1 MASVAIVGAGITG
14 LTAAFRLKQR
24 GSRVVVYEASDRIGG
39 VIKSERRN
47 GYLAELGPNSLASPA
62 AGVAA
67 LLLELGLEARRVSAA
82 ADASTRYIVRR
93 GRLVRLP
100 MSPPDLL
107 TTRLFTNAAKL
118 AIFGEPLIEVSDSAV
133 DESVAAFVRRRF
145 NQEVV
150 DYLANPIVAGTFA
163 GDPEQLSVRHALPQ
177 LQALER
183 TQGSLVKAFV
193 HMMKGRRRANSEEQG
208 GIGGLISFRDGLQEL
223 PDALG
228 RELASEIRLHSPVTQ
243 LRQSPR
249 GWTVGAAFQTPEL
262 YDAVIYAAPAHS
274 LDEIDLD
281 LPGGERLCTLASIIH
296 PPVAVLALGF
306 RREQIPHPLDGFGFL
321 TPEVERRR
329 VLGVVFSS
337 TVFPDRAPDGHV
349 MLTAFVGG
357 TRDPDFVH
365 SDPQTLTARVLDD
378 LRVLLGAQG
387 EPTFRGV
394 QVWPK
399 AIPQY
404 VLGYGRF
411 KDISDEVERRN
422 PGLLLAGTY
431 RDGIS
436 LGDAIG
442 SGERAAGRVI
452 ELLGLDPA
460 MTGSKRRAGTASAAS
475 QD

>member
-1 MASVAIVGAGITG
+1 MASIAIVGAGITG
-14 LTAAFRLKQR
+14 LAAAYRLKQR

-39 VIKSERRN
+39 AIKSERRN
-47 GYLAELGPNSLASPA
+47 GYLAELGPNSLATPSG
-62 AGVAA
+62 GVAA
-67 LLLELGLEARRVSAA
+67 LLADLGLDSRRVTAA
-82 ADASTRYIVRR
+82 AAARTRYIVRR

-100 MSPPDLL
+100 MSLAELL
-107 TTRLFTNAAKL
+107 TSRLFSNSAKL
-118 AIFGEPLIEVSDSAV
+118 AIFSEPLLEASDSAV

-150 DYLANPIVAGTFA
+150 DYLANPFVAGTFA

-183 TQGSLVKAFV
+183 SQGSLVKAFV
-193 HMMKGRRRANSEEQG
+193 QMMKGHRANTQGQG
-208 GIGGLISFRDGLQEL
+208 GPGSIMSFRDGLQEL

-228 RELASEIRLHSPVTQ
+228 RELSSEVRLRSPVTQ

-262 YDAVIYAAPAHS
+262 YDAVIYAAPAYS

-281 LPGGERLCTLASIIH
+281 LLGGERLSTLSSIVH

-306 RREQIPHPLDGFGFL
+306 RREQVSHPLDGFGFL

-329 VLGVVFSS
+329 VLGAVFSS
-337 TVFPDRAPDGHV
+337 TIFPDRAPEGHV
-349 MLTAFVGG
+349 MLTTFVGG
-357 TRDPDFVH
+357 TRDPDFVQA
-365 SDPQTLTARVLDD
+365 DPQTLTARVLDD

-387 EPTFRGV
+387 EPTFRAV

-411 KDISDEVERRN
+411 KDIADEVERRN

-431 RDGIS
+431 RDGVS
-436 LGDAIG
+436 LSEAIA
-442 SGERAAGRVI
+442 SGERAATRVAD
-452 ELLGLDPA
+452 LLGVEPVTA
-460 MTGSKRRAGTASAAS
+460 GSKRPARTASPAG

>member
-1 MASVAIVGAGITG
+1 MASIAIVGAGITG
-14 LTAAFRLKQR
+14 LTAAYRLKQR

-39 VIKSERRN
+39 AIKSERRN
-47 GYLAELGPNSLASPA
+47 GYLAELGPNSLATPS

-67 LLLELGLEARRVSAA
+67 LLAELGLDSHRVTAAAEAR
-82 ADASTRYIVRR
+82 TRYIVRR
-93 GRLVRLP
+93 GRLMRLP
-100 MSPPDLL
+100 MSPAELL
-107 TTRLFTNAAKL
+107 TSRLFSNAAKL
-118 AIFGEPLIEVSDSAV
+118 AIFGEPLLEASDTAV

-150 DYLANPIVAGTFA
+150 DYLANPFVAGTFA

-193 HMMKGRRRANSEEQG
+193 QTMKRHRANSHVQG
-208 GIGGLISFRDGLQEL
+208 GPGSIISFREGLQEL

-228 RELASEIRLHSPVTQ
+228 RELSSEVRLRSPVTQ

-281 LPGGERLCTLASIIH
+281 LPGGERLSTLSSIVH

-306 RREQIPHPLDGFGFL
+306 RREQVSHPLDGFGFL

-337 TVFPDRAPDGHV
+337 TIFPDRAPEGHV

-357 TRDPDFVH
+357 TRDPDFVQA
-365 SDPQTLTARVLDD
+365 DAQTLTARVLDD
-378 LRVLLGAQG
+378 LRILLGAQG
-387 EPTFRGV
+387 EPTFRTV

-411 KDISDEVERRN
+411 KDIADEVERRN

-431 RDGIS
+431 RDGVS
-436 LGDAIG
+436 LGEAIG
-442 SGERAAGRVI
+442 SGERAATRVA
-452 ELLGLDPA
+452 EFLGVEPLT
-460 MTGSKRRAGTASAAS
+460 TGSQRPARTPSPAG

>member
-1 MASVAIVGAGITG
+1 MASIAIVGAGITG

-39 VIKSERRN
+39 AIKSERRN
-47 GYLAELGPNSLASPA
+47 GYLAELGPNSLAAPTA
-62 AGVAA
+62 AVAA
-67 LLLELGLEARRVSAA
+67 LLTELKLDSRRVTATAEAR
-82 ADASTRYIVRR
+82 TRYIVRR

-100 MSPPDLL
+100 MTPPELL
-107 TTRLFTNAAKL
+107 TSRLFSNAAKL
-118 AIFGEPLIEVSDSAV
+118 AIFGEPLIESSDSAV

-150 DYLANPIVAGTFA
+150 DYLANPFVAGTFA

-183 TQGSLVKAFV
+183 TQGSLVKAF
-193 HMMKGRRRANSEEQG
+193 MKGRRANNHAPAGSG
-208 GIGGLISFRDGLQEL
+208 SVVSFRDGLQEI
-223 PDALG
+223 PDALA
-228 RELASEIRLHSPVTQ
+228 RELSAEIRLRSPVTQ
-243 LRQSPR
+243 LRRSER

-281 LPGGERLCTLASIIH
+281 LPGGERLSTLSSIVH

-306 RREQIPHPLDGFGFL
+306 RREQISHPLDGFGFL

-337 TVFPDRAPDGHV
+337 TIFPDRAPEGHV
-349 MLTAFVGG
+349 MLTVFVGG
-357 TRDPDFVH
+357 TRDPDFVQA
-365 SDPQTLTARVLDD
+365 DPQTLTARVLDD

-387 EPTFRGV
+387 EPTFRSV

-411 KDISDEVERRN
+411 KDIADELERRN

-431 RDGIS
+431 RDGVS
-436 LGDAIG
+436 LGEAIG
-442 SGERAAGRVI
+442 SGERAAARVS
-452 ELLGLDPA
+452 ELLGADPSA
-460 MTGSKRRAGTASAAS
+460 PGSRHAVRTASGAG

>member
-14 LTAAFRLKQR
+14 LTAAYRLKQR

-39 VIKSERRN
+39 AIKSERRN
-47 GYLAELGPNSLASPA
+47 GYLAELGPNSLAAPSTV
-62 AGVAA
+62 VAA
-67 LLLELGLEARRVSAA
+67 FLAELGLDSRRITAA
-82 ADASTRYIVRR
+82 AVARTRYIVRR

-100 MSPPDLL
+100 MSLAELL
-107 TTRLFTNAAKL
+107 TSRLFSNSAKL
-118 AIFGEPLIEVSDSAV
+118 AIFGEPLLEASDSAV

-150 DYLANPIVAGTFA
+150 DYLANPFVAGTFA
-163 GDPEQLSVRHALPQ
+163 GDPEQLSIRHALPG

-193 HMMKGRRRANSEEQG
+193 QMMKGYRADSEGQG
-208 GIGGLISFRDGLQEL
+208 GPGSIMSFREGLQEL

-228 RELASEIRLHSPVTQ
+228 RELSSEVRLRSPVTQ
-243 LRQSPR
+243 LRQNPR

-281 LPGGERLCTLASIIH
+281 LLGGERLSTLSSIVH

-306 RREQIPHPLDGFGFL
+306 RREQVSHPLDGFGFL

-337 TVFPDRAPDGHV
+337 TIFPDRAPEGHV
-349 MLTAFVGG
+349 MLSAFVGG
-357 TRDPDFVH
+357 TRDPDFVQA
-365 SDPQTLTARVLDD
+365 DPQTLTARVLDD

-387 EPTFRGV
+387 EPTFRAV

-411 KDISDEVERRN
+411 KDIADEVERRN

-431 RDGIS
+431 RDGVS
-436 LGDAIG
+436 LAEAMG
-442 SGERAAGRVI
+442 SGERAATRVAD
-452 ELLGLDPA
+452 LLGVEPVMAGPKRPA
-460 MTGSKRRAGTASAAS
+460 RTASPAG

>member
-1 MASVAIVGAGITG
+1 MASIAIVGAGITG
-14 LTAAFRLKQR
+14 LTAAYRLKQR

-39 VIKSERRN
+39 AIKSERRN
-47 GYLAELGPNSLASPA
+47 GYLAELGPNSLATPS

-67 LLLELGLEARRVSAA
+67 LLTELGLDSRRVTAAAEAR
-82 ADASTRYIVRR
+82 TRYIVRR

-100 MSPPDLL
+100 MSLAELL
-107 TTRLFTNAAKL
+107 TTRLFSNSAKL
-118 AIFGEPLIEVSDSAV
+118 AIFGEPLLEASDSAV

-150 DYLANPIVAGTFA
+150 DYLANPFVAGTFA
-163 GDPEQLSVRHALPQ
+163 GDPEQLSIRHALPR

-193 HMMKGRRRANSEEQG
+193 QMMKGHRANSQG
-208 GIGGLISFRDGLQEL
+208 HGGPGSMMSFRDGLQEL

-228 RELASEIRLHSPVTQ
+228 RELSSEVRLRSPVTQ

-249 GWTVGAAFQTPEL
+249 GWTVGAALQTPEL
-262 YDAVIYAAPAHS
+262 YDAVIYAAPSHS

-281 LPGGERLCTLASIIH
+281 LLGGERLSTLSSIVH

-306 RREQIPHPLDGFGFL
+306 RREQVSHPLDGFGFL

-337 TVFPDRAPDGHV
+337 TIFPDRAPEGHV

-357 TRDPDFVH
+357 TRDPDFVQA
-365 SDPQTLTARVLDD
+365 DPQTLTARVLDD

-387 EPTFRGV
+387 EPTFRAV

-411 KDISDEVERRN
+411 KDIADDVERRN

-431 RDGIS
+431 RDGVS
-436 LGDAIG
+436 LAEAIG
-442 SGERAAGRVI
+442 SGERAATRVA
-452 ELLGLDPA
+452 ELLGVEPVMA
-460 MTGSKRRAGTASAAS
+460 GSKRPARTASPAG

>member
-1 MASVAIVGAGITG
+1 MASIAIVGAGITG
-14 LTAAFRLKQR
+14 LTAAYRLKQR

-39 VIKSERRN
+39 AIKSERRN
-47 GYLAELGPNSLASPA
+47 GYLIELGPNSLATPS

-67 LLLELGLEARRVSAA
+67 LLAELGLDSRRVTAAAEAR
-82 ADASTRYIVRR
+82 TRYIVRR

-100 MSPPDLL
+100 MSLAELL
-107 TTRLFTNAAKL
+107 TSRLFSNSAKL
-118 AIFGEPLIEVSDSAV
+118 AIFGEPLLEASDSAV

-150 DYLANPIVAGTFA
+150 DYLANPFVAGTFA
-163 GDPEQLSVRHALPQ
+163 GDPEQLSIRHALPQ

-193 HMMKGRRRANSEEQG
+193 QMMKGQRANAQGQG
-208 GIGGLISFRDGLQEL
+208 GPGSIMSFRDGLQEL

-228 RELASEIRLHSPVTQ
+228 RELSSEVRLRSPVTQ

-249 GWTVGAAFQTPEL
+249 GWTVGAALQTPEL

-281 LPGGERLCTLASIIH
+281 LLGGERLSTLSSIVH

-306 RREQIPHPLDGFGFL
+306 RREQISHPLDGFGFL

-329 VLGVVFSS
+329 VLGAVFSS
-337 TVFPDRAPDGHV
+337 TIFPDRAPEGHV

-357 TRDPDFVH
+357 TRDPDFVQA
-365 SDPQTLTARVLDD
+365 DPQTLTARVLDD

-387 EPTFRGV
+387 EPTFRAF
-394 QVWPK
+394 QIWPK

-411 KDISDEVERRN
+411 KDIADEVERRN

-431 RDGIS
+431 RDGVS
-436 LGDAIG
+436 LAEAIG
-442 SGERAAGRVI
+442 SGERAATRVA
-452 ELLGLDPA
+452 ELLGAEPVTA
-460 MTGSKRRAGTASAAS
+460 GSKRPARTASPAG

>member
-1 MASVAIVGAGITG
+1 MASIAIVGAGITG
-14 LTAAFRLKQR
+14 LTAAYRLKKR

-39 VIKSERRN
+39 AIKSERRN
-47 GYLAELGPNSLASPA
+47 GYLAELGPNSLAAPSIA
-62 AGVAA
+62 VAG
-67 LLLELGLEARRVSAA
+67 LLAELGLDARQVTAALEAR
-82 ADASTRYIVRR
+82 TRYIVRR
-93 GRLVRLP
+93 GRLIRLP
-100 MSPPDLL
+100 MSPAELL
-107 TTRLFTNAAKL
+107 TSRLFSNAAKL
-118 AIFGEPLIEVSDSAV
+118 AIFGEPLLEASDSTV

-150 DYLANPIVAGTFA
+150 DYLANPFVAGTFA

-183 TQGSLVKAFV
+183 TQGSIVKAFV
-193 HMMKGRRRANSEEQG
+193 HMVKGQKTNSQGQG
-208 GIGGLISFRDGLQEL
+208 GPGSVMSFRDGLQEL

-228 RELASEIRLHSPVTQ
+228 RELPSEVRLRSPVTQ
-243 LRQSPR
+243 LRQSQR

-281 LPGGERLCTLASIIH
+281 LPVGERLSTLSSIVH

-306 RREQIPHPLDGFGFL
+306 RREQVSHPLDGFGFL

-337 TVFPDRAPDGHV
+337 TIFPDRAPEGHV

-357 TRDPDFVH
+357 TRDPDFVQ

-387 EPTFRGV
+387 EPTFRAV

-411 KDISDEVERRN
+411 KDIADEVERRN

-431 RDGIS
+431 REGVS
-436 LGDAIG
+436 LGEAIG
-442 SGERAAGRVI
+442 SGERAASRVA
-452 ELLGLDPA
+452 ELLGVEPA
-460 MTGSKRRAGTASAAS
+460 NPGSKRPARTASGAG